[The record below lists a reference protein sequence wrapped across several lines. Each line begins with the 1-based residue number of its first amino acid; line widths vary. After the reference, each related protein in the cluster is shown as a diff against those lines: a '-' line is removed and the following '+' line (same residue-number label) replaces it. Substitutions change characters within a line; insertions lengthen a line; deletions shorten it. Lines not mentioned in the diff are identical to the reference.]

1 MNFWQRTRLLLVVLI
16 LGATVWLG
24 HQGGRDSLHA
34 SQNSVEVVAAVLQ
47 ILYSVAALVCLVAL
61 VWRPLWAR
69 PALFAWGATLTL
81 TGGLSPVVWGG
92 APWWIGVLGGV
103 VTLLVAGLVAWGMM
117 AHLRM
122 RGLR

>member
-1 MNFWQRTRLLLVVLI
+1 MNFWQRTRLLLVVLC

-24 HQGGRDSLHA
+24 HQDGRASLHA
-34 SQNSVEVVAAVLQ
+34 SQSAGQVMVSVLE
-47 ILYSVAALVCLVAL
+47 ILYSVAGLVCLVAL

-69 PALFAWGATLTL
+69 PALAAWAATLTL
-81 TGGLSPVVWGG
+81 TGGLAAVVWGG
-92 APWWIGVLGGV
+92 APWWIGVLGGA
-103 VTLLVAGLVAWGMM
+103 VTLLVAGLVAWGVM